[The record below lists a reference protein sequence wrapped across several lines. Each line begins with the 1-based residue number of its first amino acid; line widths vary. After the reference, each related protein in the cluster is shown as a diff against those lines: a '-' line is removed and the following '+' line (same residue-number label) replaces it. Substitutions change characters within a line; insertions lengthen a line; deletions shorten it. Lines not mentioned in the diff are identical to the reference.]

1 MSGEPLIPSST
12 QYTQPGRARLLSTRV
27 AIRPP
32 APPELRQLLQ
42 NTPYIVSKGDP
53 LYHVLPS
60 DAGLGRIT
68 SNAKAVFDTGATQTC
83 ITPDLAY
90 RYGVPSGTT
99 YAHTANGVRLVLRY
113 TVGLLLSRTL
123 LLSAMDV
130 LAVDVA
136 GTDTDVLIGM
146 DVLGQI
152 KFHFGYDPD
161 EDQSTFV
168 LEP

>member
-1 MSGEPLIPSST
+1 M
-12 QYTQPGRARLLSTRV
+12 
-27 AIRPP
+27 
-32 APPELRQLLQ
+32 
-42 NTPYIVSKGDP
+42 
-53 LYHVLPS
+53 
-60 DAGLGRIT
+60 
-68 SNAKAVFDTGATQTC
+68 
-83 ITPDLAY
+83 
-90 RYGVPSGTT
+90 
-99 YAHTANGVRLVLRY
+99 
-113 TVGLLLSRTL
+113 SRTL